1 MKLTTSPINGTCI
14 SRTLTTSPIN
24 GTCISSVVTIALG
37 IGVELKIH
45 TDGKIEYN
53 CSPDEAA
60 ELFLKSLNLQIDK
73 KFCGERLAKETL
85 YKKLHAIMDNIEG
98 MTKEQIISYL
108 QETEEDAHKSLTW
121 AILNE
126 RKFE

>member
-1 MKLTTSPINGTCI
+1 MGMKLTTSPISGT
-14 SRTLTTSPIN
+14 L
-24 GTCISSVVTIALG
+24 ISSDVPTALTIRPGNGPSL
-37 IGVELKIH
+37 IIH
-45 TDGKIEYN
+45 SNGKIEYN

-73 KFCGERLAKETL
+73 KFCGERLAKEAL

-108 QETEEDAHKSLTW
+108 QEIEEDAHKSLTW

-126 RKFE
+126 KEFE